1 MFLMQESGSIELE
14 EKISSGVEIRP
25 HAMPLLGF
33 RLVFGICVCKNTKA
47 GLNFHWPNTI
57 TLRLTAM

>member
-47 GLNFHWPNTI
+47 GLNFH
-57 TLRLTAM
+57 